1 MWVWSK
7 LSATKW
13 EDAWEERFHGNPN
26 AVLTRIKGGKSVRVD
41 VYCEDEEAA
50 EGIAEQFGGSVKRLA
65 DKNWVA
71 ISATPG
77 PPIKIRES
85 LLITEEVKASGLRNL
100 QRLNKGRTVVSIPP
114 EMAFGTGDHPT
125 TASCLRFLAD
135 EAKSRKGSRWRMLDL
150 GCGSGVLA
158 IAANLLGAEECEA
171 LDYDPNAVSVTR
183 HNAERNDARG
193 VTVQEADL
201 LEWTTERQYEVV
213 AANLFADV
221 LQQSFSKIRKALGPG
236 SCLILSGV
244 LREQWE
250 ETHAVAVAAGL
261 ELGDMK
267 KKGKWVSARGGLA
280 GK

>member
-7 LSATKW
+7 LSAAKW

-26 AVLTRIKGGKSVRVD
+26 LVLTRIKGGKSVRVD
-41 VYCEDEEAA
+41 VYCEEKTGA
-50 EGIAEQFGGSVKRLA
+50 ENIAEQFGGSVKKLA

-71 ISATPG
+71 ISATPS

-85 LLITEEVKASGLRNL
+85 LLITEEVKPSGLRDL
-100 QRLNKGRTVVSIPP
+100 QRLNKGRIVVSIPP
-114 EMAFGTGDHPT
+114 QMAFGTGDHPT

-135 EAKSRKGSRWRMLDL
+135 EAKARKGTRWRMLDL

-158 IAANLLGAEECEA
+158 ISGNLLGAEECEA
-171 LDYDPNAVSVTR
+171 LDYDPNAVSVAR
-183 HNAERNDARG
+183 DNAERNDARG
-193 VTVQEADL
+193 VKVAEADL

-221 LQQSFSKIRKALGPG
+221 LQQSFGKIRNTLGPG
-236 SCLILSGV
+236 SRLILSGV
-244 LREQWE
+244 LRDQWE
-250 ETHAVAVAAGL
+250 ETLAVAEAAGL
-261 ELGDMK
+261 ELGDVK

-280 GK
+280 GR

>member
-26 AVLTRIKGGKSVRVD
+26 AVLTRLKGGKSIRVD
-41 VYCEDEEAA
+41 VYCEEENAA
-50 EGIAEQFGGSVKRLA
+50 ENIAEQFGGTVKQLA

-71 ISATPG
+71 LSAEVG
-77 PPIKIRES
+77 PPIKIRNS
-85 LLITEEVKASGLRNL
+85 LLITEEVQSSGLREL
-100 QRLNKGRTVVSIPP
+100 QRGHKGRTVVSIPP

-135 EAKSRKGSRWRMLDL
+135 EAKARKGRRWRMLDL

-158 IAANLLGAEECEA
+158 ITANLLGAEECEA
-171 LDYDPNAVSVTR
+171 LDYDPNAVAVAR

-193 VTVQEADL
+193 VRVKEADL
-201 LEWTTERQYEVV
+201 LEWTTQRQYEVV

-221 LQQSFSKIRKALGPG
+221 LQKSFPKICKTLDRG
-236 SCLILSGV
+236 SRLILSGI

-250 ETHAVAVAAGL
+250 ETEAAAAAAGL
-261 ELGDMK
+261 AFMEIR
-267 KKGKWVSARGGLA
+267 KKGKWVSALGGLA
-280 GK
+280 ES

>member
-7 LSATKW
+7 LSGTQW

-26 AVLTRIKGGKSVRVD
+26 AVLTRLKGGKSVRVD
-41 VYCEDEEAA
+41 VYCEREEEADN
-50 EGIAEQFGGSVKRLA
+50 IAEQFGGTVKRLVE
-65 DKNWVA
+65 KNWVA

-85 LLITEEVKASGLRNL
+85 LLITEEVNPSGLRGL
-100 QRLNKGRTVVSIPP
+100 QRMNKGRTLVSIPP

-135 EAKSRKGSRWRMLDL
+135 EAKARKGERWRMLDL

-171 LDYDPNAVSVTR
+171 FDYDPNAVSVAR
-183 HNAERNDARG
+183 HNAERNEARG
-193 VTVQEADL
+193 VRVKELDI
-201 LEWTTERQYEVV
+201 LEWDTERQYEVV
-213 AANLFADV
+213 TANLFADV
-221 LQQSFSKIRKALGPG
+221 LQASFLKIRKTLNPG
-236 SCLILSGV
+236 STLILSGI

-250 ETHAVAVAAGL
+250 PTEAAARAAGL
-261 ELGDMK
+261 ELSDVK
-267 KKGKWVSARGGLA
+267 KKGKWVSAKGGLA
-280 GK
+280 KV